1 MCLTNT
7 RIQLSN
13 TLMSSYPA
21 EPHVVSTPLPAE
33 ASVIPSALRAL
44 FRRWWIPFAASSLFV
59 VSGHLLIKS
68 GLSAVAQDM
77 PSLSL
82 WTRVFHCVMQ
92 GEVAAGL
99 LIYFLGSLCWMMAVA
114 QQEISF
120 LYPLSSVN
128 YVVVVFASSMFF
140 GEAVSRRR
148 LSGVML
154 IVLGMVL
161 MNRKPRGPAQ

>member
-1 MCLTNT
+1 
-7 RIQLSN
+7 
-13 TLMSSYPA
+13 MSSYPA
-21 EPHVVSTPLPAE
+21 ETNVVATPVRVE
-33 ASVIPSALRAL
+33 AFVTPNAIRAL

-68 GLSAVAQDM
+68 GLIAVAQGV
-77 PSLSL
+77 PLLSP
-82 WTRVFHCVMQ
+82 WMRMFHCVMQ

-128 YVVVVFASSMFF
+128 YVLVVFASSMFF
-140 GEAVSRRR
+140 GETVSLRR
-148 LSGVML
+148 LSGVIL

-161 MNRKPRGPAQ
+161 MNRKVGGPAR

>member
-1 MCLTNT
+1 
-7 RIQLSN
+7 
-13 TLMSSYPA
+13 MSSYPA
-21 EPHVVSTPLPAE
+21 ETNVVATPVRVE
-33 ASVIPSALRAL
+33 GSVTPNAVRAL

-68 GLSAVAQDM
+68 GLSAVAQGI

-82 WTRVFHCVMQ
+82 WTRVFQCVTH
-92 GEVAAGL
+92 GEVAGGL

-128 YVVVVFASSMFF
+128 YVLVVFASSMFF
-140 GEAVSRRR
+140 GETVSLRR

-161 MNRKPRGPAQ
+161 MNRKTRGPAQ

>member
-1 MCLTNT
+1 
-7 RIQLSN
+7 
-13 TLMSSYPA
+13 
-21 EPHVVSTPLPAE
+21 VVATPVRVETSITPNAV
-33 ASVIPSALRAL
+33 SAL

-68 GLSAVAQDM
+68 GLSAAAQGV
-77 PSLSL
+77 PSLSI
-82 WTRVFHCVMQ
+82 WMRVFHCVVQ
-92 GEVAAGL
+92 VEVATGL
-99 LIYFLGSLCWMMAVA
+99 LIYVVGSLCWMMAVA

-128 YVVVVFASSMFF
+128 YVLVVFASSMFF
-140 GEAVSRRR
+140 GETVSGRR

-161 MNRKPRGPAQ
+161 MNRKAQGPAQ